1 MDRRTALKQMSG
13 LMSAAAGVLLLKPK
27 MSEAMTMDGAG
38 QAAAAPAPAPTGP
51 YTLPALPYAYEA
63 LEPYFDAETMHLHHD
78 KHHQSYVD
86 KLNAAVVGKPE
97 LAKLDV
103 FTLVTRLD
111 GLEGATLA
119 GVRNQGGGHANHSFF
134 WTTLG
139 KGGSAPKGEL
149 AKAIDAKFGS
159 VASMQEKLTEAAV
172 GVFGSGW
179 AWLVATPDGQQLK
192 IMTTPNQD
200 SPLTVGYKPVLGIDV
215 WEHAYY
221 LKYKNK
227 RPDYVKA
234 YFNVVN
240 WDAVSGQ
247 FAELKKA

>member
-1 MDRRTALKQMSG
+1 MKQMSG
-13 LMSAAAGVLLLKPK
+13 WMGSLSAAAGLLLLKPK
-27 MSEAMTMDGAG
+27 MAEAFEGEGRIGG
-38 QAAAAPAPAPTGP
+38 QAAPAAAPAPTGP

-63 LEPYFDAETMHLHHD
+63 LEPSFDAETMHLHHD

-119 GVRNQGGGHANHSFF
+119 AVRNQGGGHANHSFF

-139 KGGSAPKGEL
+139 KGGGEPKGEL
-149 AKAIDAKFGS
+149 KKAIEAKFGS
-159 VASMQEKLTEAAV
+159 VSSMQDKLTEAAI

-179 AWLVATPDGQQLK
+179 AWLVSSPDGAQLS

-247 FAELKKA
+247 FAALKKA